1 VNYEYAYN
9 AVSRAGDSRV
19 EIVLGPRDNSQ
30 AVTWVTPWTLR
41 GDVNVTVDGRRVYH
55 GGPGPLGDGAK
66 LLEGHSHVVVL
77 SAVHRQPGMPLA
89 LAVYHWPRG

>member
-1 VNYEYAYN
+1 
-9 AVSRAGDSRV
+9 
-19 EIVLGPRDNSQ
+19 
-30 AVTWVTPWTLR
+30 
-41 GDVNVTVDGRRVYH
+41 VTVDGRRVYH